1 MPSTLPSMW
10 EIEMGP
16 DGTYDLLL
24 DGSPQYVGLESEN
37 VREHFYNKN
46 IDINEVEGY
55 KLLK

>member
-1 MPSTLPSMW
+1 MW

-37 VREHFYNKN
+37 VREHFFNKN